1 MKVVIDRKALKFV
14 NDLQD
19 SDRNLVKE
27 HIVALTNPRTAWDVE
42 VLENGHCRLHVARRY
57 TIFFDILPDDTIGVF
72 EVTTIEQAHK
82 LYKRHRK

>member
-19 SDRNLVKE
+19 SDRKLVKE
-27 HIVALTNPRTAWDVE
+27 HIVALTNPRTARDVE
-42 VLENGHCRLHVARRY
+42 VLENGHCRVHVARRY
-57 TIFFDILPDDTIGVF
+57 TIFFDVLPDDTLGVF